1 MPQVIFKIDKKRD
14 LYNIWTTCNSQS
26 KWNDLRKSATAN
38 VLKICSGKKFEDCKK
53 ELEIPLEKIH
63 KSDLIDIFT
72 QSVQEG
78 WNKINNEYFKRLE
91 KIMKKPICSDNFT
104 GYLTT
109 TGRCSYDYE
118 EKSFFFSFFNS
129 FPQALITAG
138 HEIMHI
144 QFHNTY
150 WKDIEK
156 QIGKEK
162 TADLKEA
169 LTVLLNIEFRDLWF
183 SEDKGYEIH
192 QKLRTF
198 ISEEWKKNKN
208 FDVLM
213 VKCIEYLK
221 Q

>member
-109 TGRCSYDYE
+109 TGRCSYDYK

-192 QKLRTF
+192 QKLRKF